1 MPFVHVYSA
10 NTNGTGYLQQN
21 LLTSAGKEKGL
32 GWARRGLIRALQRLG
47 ADVHELLVGAN
58 PLCADLLGFDDEYN
72 FSIRMDF
79 GSGQKI

>member
-1 MPFVHVYSA
+1 
-10 NTNGTGYLQQN
+10 
-21 LLTSAGKEKGL
+21 L